1 VCYNIGTEQEKS
13 SKRKN
18 EVKKMKT
25 IEILAIVMA
34 ECKKVYGEQFERLS
48 AEEKKAVIMQFIC
61 EIMAK
66 NSYLKVCIGEAFYNE
81 LVEA

>member
-1 VCYNIGTEQEKS
+1 
-13 SKRKN
+13 
-18 EVKKMKT
+18 MKI

-34 ECKKVYGEQFERLS
+34 QLKKTYGKQFDSLTD
-48 AEEKKAVIMQFIC
+48 AEKKSAIMQYIC

-81 LVEA
+81 LNEVV